1 MRTLALP
8 LLAILLLPLSACD
21 EVGPLSIDGGV
32 DMAVDDAVI
41 ARDQGN
47 YDAAVTLLER
57 ALVEEPAN
65 SKVRVELA
73 TTLLQRDGIDL
84 LDLDRI
90 GQFLTETA
98 TGSGAGRTAAR
109 GGCAFASDPTA
120 TVFDPTEVEGF
131 DELLAG
137 TETLD
142 RAEGLLDGVVPQ
154 AVTSFQLCTSVADG
168 ELVYDRAGAIAD
180 LGAKGLTAPQQSQTL
195 AVSALTDFVDAY
207 LYVSESLPE
216 STTWYR
222 LADGSIAI
230 CADDEAE
237 LREAAEAPIQ
247 AFGQA
252 VLALDA
258 RAEMLGGSSVA
269 TEVVEV
275 ALDAYQELQQAVVG
289 YCTTG

>member
-1 MRTLALP
+1 MRTLTLP
-8 LLAILLLPLSACD
+8 LLAVLLLPLSACD

-32 DMAVDDAVI
+32 DVAVDDAVI

-47 YDAAVTLLER
+47 FDDAVALLEG
-57 ALVEEPAN
+57 ALAQEPAN

-98 TGSGAGRTAAR
+98 TGSGTGRTAAR
-109 GGCAFASDPTA
+109 GGCAFANDPTA

-137 TETLD
+137 AGTLD
-142 RAEGLLDGVVPQ
+142 RAEGLLDGVVPP
-154 AVTSFQLCTSVADG
+154 AVTDFQLCTSVADG
-168 ELVYDRAGAIAD
+168 ELVYDQAGAIAD
-180 LGAKGLTAPQQSQTL
+180 LGAEGLTGAQQTQTL

-207 LYVSESLPE
+207 LYVSEELPP
-216 STTWYR
+216 STVWYR
-222 LADGSIAI
+222 LADGSIAL

-237 LREAAEAPIQ
+237 LRDAAEAPIQ

-252 VLALDA
+252 VLALDT
-258 RAEMLGGSSVA
+258 RAELLGGSSVA

-275 ALDAYQELQQAVVG
+275 ALDAYTELQESVVG
-289 YCTTG
+289 YCTTD